1 MKLYTIFLIFF
12 FLIIFQF
19 KSSYSQV
26 IWKSDGTIIGPDGE
40 TKRKSYGLRFQE
52 QIKNPTLEWPKA
64 SLYGDNPK
72 NYFGNNIFIPGTPLL
87 RMSSIDH
94 RSDYLTKLSE
104 LNNFDNI
111 LDLQKFIIGNANS
124 AFLEEL
130 NISEDAAIIFLS
142 SKLNK
147 LDNSVKNIN
156 FKKSVDK
163 KINDQ
168 LFKFNEKIDDQIN
181 KELENNIEEQIQ
193 AQVNQELESNIEEQI
208 QDQVNQELESN
219 IEEQIQDQI
228 FESLNDY
235 FDRLEEEYKAKGWV
249 VCERTE
255 NSIMASSSSDGCT

>member
-1 MKLYTIFLIFF
+1 MKFQTIFLMFL

-19 KSSYSQV
+19 KYSYSQV
-26 IWKSDGTIIGPDGE
+26 IWKSDGTVIGPKGE
-40 TKRKSYGLRFQE
+40 IKRKSYGVRFQE

-64 SLYGDNPK
+64 SLYGANPK

-87 RMSSIDH
+87 RMSSIDL

-142 SKLNK
+142 SKL
-147 LDNSVKNIN
+147 DNSVKNIN

-168 LFKFNEKIDDQIN
+168 LSKFNEKIDDQIN
-181 KELENNIEEQIQ
+181 QELESNIEEQIQ

-208 QDQVNQELESN
+208 QDQINQELENN

>member
-1 MKLYTIFLIFF
+1 MKLNTIFLIFF

-19 KSSYSQV
+19 KSTYSQV
-26 IWKSDGTIIGPDGE
+26 IWKSDGTVIGPKGE
-40 TKRKSYGLRFQE
+40 IKRKSYGVRFQE

-87 RMSSIDH
+87 RMSSIDL

-168 LFKFNEKIDDQIN
+168 LSKFNEKIDDQI
-181 KELENNIEEQIQ
+181 
-193 AQVNQELESNIEEQI
+193 NQELESNIEEQI
-208 QDQVNQELESN
+208 QDQVNQELESNIEDQVNQELENN

>member
-1 MKLYTIFLIFF
+1 MKFQTIFLMFL

-19 KSSYSQV
+19 KYSYSQV
-26 IWKSDGTIIGPDGE
+26 IWKSDGTVIGPKGE
-40 TKRKSYGLRFQE
+40 IKRNSYGVRFQE

-64 SLYGDNPK
+64 SLYGANPK

-87 RMSSIDH
+87 RMSSIDL

-168 LFKFNEKIDDQIN
+168 LSNFNEKIDDQMN
-181 KELENNIEEQIQ
+181 QEFENNIEEQIQ
-193 AQVNQELESNIEEQI
+193 AQVNQESESNIEEQI
-208 QDQVNQELESN
+208 QDQVNQELENN
-219 IEEQIQDQI
+219 IEELIQDQI

-235 FDRLEEEYKAKGWV
+235 FDRLEEEYEAKGWV

>member
-1 MKLYTIFLIFF
+1 
-12 FLIIFQF
+12 
-19 KSSYSQV
+19 
-26 IWKSDGTIIGPDGE
+26 
-40 TKRKSYGLRFQE
+40 
-52 QIKNPTLEWPKA
+52 
-64 SLYGDNPK
+64 
-72 NYFGNNIFIPGTPLL
+72 
-87 RMSSIDH
+87 MSSIDL
-94 RSDYLTKLSE
+94 RSNYLTKLSE

-147 LDNSVKNIN
+147 LDNTKKNMN

-168 LFKFNEKIDDQIN
+168 LSNFNEKIDDQIN
-181 KELENNIEEQIQ
+181 QELENNIEK
-193 AQVNQELESNIEEQI
+193 QI

>member
-1 MKLYTIFLIFF
+1 MKLQTIFLLFLFLIFF
-12 FLIIFQF
+12 PF
-19 KSSYSQV
+19 KPSYAQV
-26 IWKSDGTIIGPDGE
+26 VWKSDGTIIGPDGE

-64 SLYGDNPK
+64 SLYGGNPK

-87 RMSSIDH
+87 RMSSIDL

-142 SKLNK
+142 SKQN
-147 LDNSVKNIN
+147 NSVKNIN

-168 LFKFNEKIDDQIN
+168 LSNFNERIDDQIN
-181 KELENNIEEQIQ
+181 KELENSIEEQIQ
-193 AQVNQELESNIEEQI
+193 AQVDHELESNIEEQI
-208 QDQVNQELESN
+208 QDQINQELEN
-219 IEEQIQDQI
+219 DIEEQIQDQI

-235 FDRLEEEYKAKGWV
+235 FDRLEEEYKEKGWV

>member
-1 MKLYTIFLIFF
+1 MKLQTIFLF
-12 FLIIFQF
+12 FLFLVFFPF
-19 KSSYSQV
+19 KSSNAQV
-26 IWKSDGTIIGPDGE
+26 VWKSDGTVIGPKGE
-40 TKRKSYGLRFQE
+40 IKRKSYGVRFQE
-52 QIKNPTLEWPKA
+52 QIKNPTIEWPKA

-87 RMSSIDH
+87 RMSSIDL
-94 RSDYLTKLSE
+94 RSDYLTKLSK

-111 LDLQKFIIGNANS
+111 FDLQKFIIGNANS

-142 SKLNK
+142 SKL
-147 LDNSVKNIN
+147 DNSVKNIN

-168 LFKFNEKIDDQIN
+168 LSSFIEKIDDQIN
-181 KELENNIEEQIQ
+181 QELENNIEEQIQ
-193 AQVNQELESNIEEQI
+193 DQVNKELESNI
-208 QDQVNQELESN
+208 QDQINKELENN

-235 FDRLEEEYKAKGWV
+235 FDRLEEEYKEKGWV

>member
-1 MKLYTIFLIFF
+1 
-12 FLIIFQF
+12 
-19 KSSYSQV
+19 
-26 IWKSDGTIIGPDGE
+26 
-40 TKRKSYGLRFQE
+40 
-52 QIKNPTLEWPKA
+52 
-64 SLYGDNPK
+64 
-72 NYFGNNIFIPGTPLL
+72 
-87 RMSSIDH
+87 MSSIDL

-124 AFLEEL
+124 AFLQEL

-147 LDNSVKNIN
+147 LDNSMKNIN

-163 KINDQ
+163 KINAQ
-168 LFKFNEKIDDQIN
+168 LSNLNEKIDDQIN
-181 KELENNIEEQIQ
+181 QELENNIEEQINQELENNIEEQIQ
-193 AQVNQELESNIEEQI
+193 DQINQELEN
-208 QDQVNQELESN
+208 N

-235 FDRLEEEYKAKGWV
+235 FDRLEQEYKEKGWV

>member
-1 MKLYTIFLIFF
+1 MNLQTIFLLFLFLIFF
-12 FLIIFQF
+12 PF
-19 KSSYSQV
+19 KSSYAQV
-26 IWKSDGTIIGPDGE
+26 VWKSDGTIIGPGGE
-40 TKRKSYGLRFQE
+40 IKTKSYGSRFQE

-87 RMSSIDH
+87 RMSSIDL

-111 LDLQKFIIGNANS
+111 LDLQKFIIGNANG

-142 SKLNK
+142 SRPNK
-147 LDNSVKNIN
+147 LDNTMKNIN

-163 KINDQ
+163 KINEQ
-168 LFKFNEKIDDQIN
+168 LSNFNDKIDDQIN
-181 KELENNIEEQIQ
+181 QELENNIEEQIQ

-208 QDQVNQELESN
+208 NQELESN
-219 IEEQIQDQI
+219 IGEQIQDQI

>member
-1 MKLYTIFLIFF
+1 MKFQTIFLIFL
-12 FLIIFQF
+12 FLVIFQF
-19 KSSYSQV
+19 KPSYSQV
-26 IWKSDGTIIGPDGE
+26 IWKSDGTVIGPKGE
-40 TKRKSYGLRFQE
+40 IKRKSYGVRFQE

-87 RMSSIDH
+87 RMSSIDL

-147 LDNSVKNIN
+147 LDNTKKNIN

-168 LFKFNEKIDDQIN
+168 LSNFNEKIDDQIN
-181 KELENNIEEQIQ
+181 QELEN
-193 AQVNQELESNIEEQI
+193 SIEEQI

-228 FESLNDY
+228 NQELENNIEEQIQDQIFESLNDY
-235 FDRLEEEYKAKGWV
+235 FDRLEAEYKAKGWV